1 MNQLQNLKQGYS
13 KETIANML
21 KALLKEPQRS
31 KLRLVQVDELKVLE
45 SSTKKLN
52 ETERN
57 YIKTLYQNFVLNKFE
72 FDDKSNKP
80 VIKPLV
86 IKEHVGITM
95 LRELND
101 AAAMLFYSD
110 KSFKLTE

>member
-1 MNQLQNLKQGYS
+1 MNQLQNLQQGYS
-13 KETIANML
+13 KETIADML

-31 KLRLVQVDELKVLE
+31 KLRMIQVDELKSLE

-80 VIKPLV
+80 IVKPLV
-86 IKEHVGITM
+86 IKEHVGLTM

-101 AAAMLFYSD
+101 AATMLFYSD

>member
-1 MNQLQNLKQGYS
+1 MNQLQNLQQGYS
-13 KETIANML
+13 KETIADML

-31 KLRLVQVDELKVLE
+31 KLRMIQVDELKRLE

-80 VIKPLV
+80 IVKPLV

-95 LRELND
+95 LRELNN

>member
-13 KETIANML
+13 KETCTNML

-31 KLRLVQVDELKVLE
+31 KLRKVQVDELKQLE
-45 SSTKKLN
+45 SPTKTLN
-52 ETERN
+52 TTQRN

-80 VIKPLV
+80 IVKKIKPESH
-86 IKEHVGITM
+86 IGMNM
-95 LRELND
+95 LKELND
-101 AAAMLFYSD
+101 KAAMSFYSD

>member
-1 MNQLQNLKQGYS
+1 MNQLQNLQQGYS
-13 KETIANML
+13 KETIADML

-31 KLRLVQVDELKVLE
+31 KLRLVQVDELKILE

-80 VIKPLV
+80 IVKPIV